1 MLAEL
6 SALHHKKQ
14 EELDGLSRKLS
25 SKMKEFENIKIELD
39 QLKAIFSEKERDL
52 GSAEICINQ
61 LRSELV
67 TLKNELD
74 DVKRERDKN
83 KSDNT
88 QLQVMKYV

>member
-6 SALHHKKQ
+6 SALDHKKQ

-25 SKMKEFENIKIELD
+25 NKMKEFANIKIELD

-61 LRSELV
+61 LRSELI
-67 TLKNELD
+67 TLKNEL
-74 DVKRERDKN
+74 KRERDKN

-88 QLQVMKYV
+88 QLQVMKYI